1 MPVLLNSFLFSEP
14 MAHYLEYGSAVLR
27 QIIQANKQP
36 SQNITELV
44 GVDANPERV
53 KQELAKS
60 SPLVYAGVGHGSESV
75 YTLEC
80 TTPFLHAT
88 NPDELALMKER
99 VVNLCSCLTATALG
113 PALID
118 AGAVAYLGYK
128 QEFWFYTGDDPG
140 VTRAV
145 QSPFLAEFQFVASL
159 LQGKSTGEAR
169 QEQLKRYDE
178 EIAYW
183 VTGDGKNHPSA
194 PELANIL
201 QINKS
206 ISVFL
211 GQSTVSPSPSAGGVL
226 AFEINPAITFG
237 VAFASLG
244 YIIYKTAIAK

>member
-1 MPVLLNSFLFSEP
+1 MPTLLNTFLFTEP
-14 MAHYLEYGSAVLR
+14 KDHFLEYGSAVLR

-44 GVDANPERV
+44 GADANPERV

-80 TTPFLHAT
+80 TTPFLHAN
-88 NPDELALMKER
+88 NPDELALMKDR
-99 VVNLCSCLTATALG
+99 VVLLCSCLTAQQLG

-118 AGAVAYLGYK
+118 AGAVAYAGYK
-128 QEFWFYTGDDPG
+128 EEFWFYTGDVAG
-140 VTRAV
+140 TTRAV
-145 QSPFLAEFQFVASL
+145 QSPFLAEFQFTASL
-159 LQGKSTGEAR
+159 LQGKTTGQAR
-169 QEQLKRYDE
+169 EDQMKRYDE

-183 VTGDGKNHPSA
+183 TTGDGKNHPDA
-194 PELANIL
+194 MEIARIIE
-201 QINKS
+201 INKS

-211 GQSTVSPSPSAGGVL
+211 GESAISPSPSAGAVL
-226 AFEINPAITFG
+226 AFEVSPVITFG

-244 YIIYKTAIAK
+244 YIIYKTVLAT